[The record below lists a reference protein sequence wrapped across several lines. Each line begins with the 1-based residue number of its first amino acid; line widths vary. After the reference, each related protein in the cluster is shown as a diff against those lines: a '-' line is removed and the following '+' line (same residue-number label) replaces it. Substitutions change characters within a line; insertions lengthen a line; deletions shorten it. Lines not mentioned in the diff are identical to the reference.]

1 MPTTDLT
8 PIRLT
13 GRRGLV
19 AAVPALLGFHPRE
32 SVVLLCLRSPTR
44 RIGPVIRVDLEDDAA
59 HPSDFLIAQLTVH
72 ANRHAHE
79 VAVLCFTERQD
90 VPRMVHE
97 LIAALQRTGVCV
109 LDAACVR
116 EGYVRSVAVSGH
128 ELGSGTDAWE
138 PCSGVPAGADPQIQ
152 ALAAASVLSGRGI
165 LADRQALRN
174 SIAGPVGER
183 ADSAASALH
192 VAADGLL
199 GRAESDPIDHDQ
211 LLAMARRTIKRALH
225 QTAARGAVDGP
236 TSALLTLLMCDTGIR
251 DQMVAEAVTDLES
264 PWVPMLIAVATSVPD
279 GDAAEVCAVLA
290 VAAYRRGDGAL
301 AQVAVDRCLS
311 AEPDH
316 RLAHLMLAVMAAG
329 LPPDELEHLATP
341 RINQE
346 TDE

>member
-109 LDAACVR
+109 LDAA
-116 EGYVRSVAVSGH
+116 
-128 ELGSGTDAWE
+128 
-138 PCSGVPAGADPQIQ
+138 
-152 ALAAASVLSGRGI
+152 
-165 LADRQALRN
+165 
-174 SIAGPVGER
+174 
-183 ADSAASALH
+183 
-192 VAADGLL
+192 
-199 GRAESDPIDHDQ
+199 
-211 LLAMARRTIKRALH
+211 
-225 QTAARGAVDGP
+225 
-236 TSALLTLLMCDTGIR
+236 
-251 DQMVAEAVTDLES
+251 
-264 PWVPMLIAVATSVPD
+264 
-279 GDAAEVCAVLA
+279 
-290 VAAYRRGDGAL
+290 
-301 AQVAVDRCLS
+301 
-311 AEPDH
+311 
-316 RLAHLMLAVMAAG
+316 
-329 LPPDELEHLATP
+329 
-341 RINQE
+341 
-346 TDE
+346 